1 TQITPLPQMEMS
13 MLQESVPT
21 QENYS
26 QNRAVAPSQCRIN
39 NNRAQ
44 LNINASSYDGHS
56 TGRTSYQGARSALLQ
71 HLTGTS
77 SSKWLMIKI
86 FAVIIHQFLIVF
98 LFFVA

>member
-1 TQITPLPQMEMS
+1 MVTQQGELAIRIGDNMD
-13 MLQESVPT
+13 ESLVNV
-21 QENYS
+21 E
-26 QNRAVAPSQCRIN
+26 
-39 NNRAQ
+39 
-44 LNINASSYDGHS
+44 
-56 TGRTSYQGARSALLQ
+56 GARSALLQ

>member
-1 TQITPLPQMEMS
+1 

-56 TGRTSYQGARSALLQ
+56 TGRTSYQVLYPQ
-71 HLTGTS
+71 PDHIPEVQGTLS
-77 SSKWLMIKI
+77 
-86 FAVIIHQFLIVF
+86 
-98 LFFVA
+98 